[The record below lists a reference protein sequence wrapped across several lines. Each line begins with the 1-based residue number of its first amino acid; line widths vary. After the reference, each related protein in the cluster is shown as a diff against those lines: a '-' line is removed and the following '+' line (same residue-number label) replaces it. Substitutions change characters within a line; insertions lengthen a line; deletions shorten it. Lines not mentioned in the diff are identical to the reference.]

1 MAPSATNDKHKHQDD
16 ERNPRVKNRP
26 QNLRIYGNELG
37 IFRKQVLRI
46 VRQYPGV
53 AEQIEDSDDEIY
65 DRVLE
70 EENSYVS
77 WFSIRLTKK
86 GAIGLH
92 FEFGDF
98 GEKP

>member
-16 ERNPRVKNRP
+16 ERNPRVQNRP

-77 WFSIRLTKK
+77 WFSIRLAKQ

-98 GEKP
+98 GEKQ